1 MTNINTFKVRHQG
14 DVVIHEYTKEITG
27 EKVEHNGS
35 LTLAW
40 GEATGHHHT
49 ISVPKI
55 DDMDAVR
62 LPDGGW
68 LLTLRAEGTLV
79 HQEHKPIVIPVGTY
93 RIGHE
98 REFDH
103 FSMAVRKVVD

>member
-1 MTNINTFKVRHQG
+1 MKTQFRMQG
-14 DVVIHEYTKEITG
+14 DVPIYPYSGTVEGTKV
-27 EKVEHNGS
+27 KHNGS
-35 LTLAW
+35 LTLAF

-49 ISVPKI
+49 INVPKI
-55 DDMDAVR
+55 DDMDAVK

-79 HQEHKPIVIPVGTY
+79 HQEHLPIKVPIGTY
-93 RIGHE
+93 RIGRE

-103 FSMAVRKVVD
+103 FQNVARKVVD

>member
-1 MTNINTFKVRHQG
+1 MQFRHQG
-14 DVVIHEYTKEITG
+14 DVPIYPYSGEVTG
-27 EKVEHNGS
+27 EQVKHNGS

-49 ISVPKI
+49 ITVPKI
-55 DDMDAVR
+55 EDMDAVK

-68 LLTLRAEGTLV
+68 LLTLRSEGTLV
-79 HQEHKPIVIPVGTY
+79 HQEHKPIIVPAGTY

-98 REFDH
+98 REKDWFAL
-103 FSMAVRKVVD
+103 SVRKVVD